1 MKITPIYDYVII
13 GGGPTGL
20 TAALY
25 LARYRCNIMIYDTL
39 NSRA

>member
-1 MKITPIYDYVII
+1 MRNVKSTEVAII

-25 LARYRCNIMIYDTL
+25 LGRAHVDTL
-39 NSRA
+39 IIDKDM